1 MAEREVP
8 GLQQAIR
15 LAESRAG
22 VPIVIRGVRTPDPAF
37 RGRVTKKAG
46 YLLLEYQVSQAGF
59 FWHIPIIE
67 ELLRRIQA
75 GETAAEIREP

>member
-1 MAEREVP
+1 MNRSQPA
-8 GLQQAIR
+8 GLQQSIR
-15 LAESRAG
+15 QAERAAG
-22 VPIVIRGVRTPDPAF
+22 MPIVIKEVRVPDTAF

-46 YLLLEYQVSQAGF
+46 FLLLEYQVAQPGY

-75 GETAAEIREP
+75 GESDAEIREP